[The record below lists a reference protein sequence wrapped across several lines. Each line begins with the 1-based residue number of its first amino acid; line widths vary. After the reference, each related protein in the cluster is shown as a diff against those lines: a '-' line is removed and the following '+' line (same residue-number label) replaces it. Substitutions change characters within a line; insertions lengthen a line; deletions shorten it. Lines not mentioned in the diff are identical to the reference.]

1 MYLVDTNIFLEL
13 LLEQERADEVRKFFS
28 SVDSSDLSLTD
39 LSFHSI
45 GIILIKFKKFDVFT
59 RFVRDIANGGMQILS
74 LNLEDMFNL
83 LKFVKKFG
91 LDFDN
96 AYQYTVA
103 EKYNLQIISF
113 DKDFDR
119 TERRRKEP
127 LDIL

>member
-1 MYLVDTNIFLEL
+1 MWIQIFFEL

-83 LKFVKKFG
+83 LKFVKS
-91 LDFDN
+91 L
-96 AYQYTVA
+96 V
-103 EKYNLQIISF
+103 
-113 DKDFDR
+113 
-119 TERRRKEP
+119 
-127 LDIL
+127 